1 VSQDLHT
8 IDLEPYQHGGT
19 NITGLRMVDPQSEV
33 VQMTV
38 KRWADLELKK
48 GRNLSISPDK
58 ITVSNAICVCV
69 CVCVCCVCV
78 CVLCV
83 CVVCVCVCFFF
94 FNNIYLQHVPL
105 PGNTTCSSIHMIH

>member
-1 VSQDLHT
+1 MPQDLHT

-19 NITGLRMVDPQSEV
+19 NITGLRMVDPQSMI

-58 ITVSNAICVCV
+58 ITVSNAVCV
-69 CVCVCCVCV
+69 CVCVSSS
-78 CVLCV
+78 
-83 CVVCVCVCFFF
+83 
-94 FNNIYLQHVPL
+94 LQYAII
-105 PGNTTCSSIHMIH
+105 SILRSEFGGTR

>member
-1 VSQDLHT
+1 MPQDLHT

-19 NITGLRMVDPQSEV
+19 NITGLRMVDPQSMI

-58 ITVSNAICVCV
+58 ITVSNAVCVCVCVFMCVCV
-69 CVCVCCVCV
+69 CVCVYVCV
-78 CVLCV
+78 
-83 CVVCVCVCFFF
+83 
-94 FNNIYLQHVPL
+94 Q
-105 PGNTTCSSIHMIH
+105 